1 LYISAAHDAVVV
13 YFSTGKQQEE
23 IMARAIIASL

>member
-1 LYISAAHDAVVV
+1 VIVV

-23 IMARAIIASL
+23 IMARAISNTFKY